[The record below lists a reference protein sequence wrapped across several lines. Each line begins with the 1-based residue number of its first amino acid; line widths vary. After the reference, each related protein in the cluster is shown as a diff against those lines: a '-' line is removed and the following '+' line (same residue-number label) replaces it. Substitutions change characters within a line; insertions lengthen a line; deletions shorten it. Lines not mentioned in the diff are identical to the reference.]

1 MTAKSTSGNS
11 PSVLFGDA
19 AERSFLVV
27 PQQYRGILD
36 QLLMGTT
43 DITASR
49 NLNISPRTFSR
60 RVAELQDYLQVETR
74 FQCGVQVAFLNWVSC
89 TREGGWT
96 LAVPGLL
103 RIPPR
108 GI

>member
-1 MTAKSTSGNS
+1 MTVKSTFGNS
-11 PSVLFGDA
+11 SSALLGDA
-19 AERSFLVV
+19 VERNCLSV
-27 PQQYRGILD
+27 PRQYHGILE
-36 QLLMGTT
+36 QLLMGAT

-49 NLNISPRTFSR
+49 NLNVSPRTFSR

-96 LAVPGLL
+96 LTVPGSL
-103 RIPPR
+103 RISR
-108 GI
+108 REI